1 MHQKVTKT
9 EREETIIRVNCSKTY
24 DLIDEEQV
32 EAHRKL
38 DKVTTKFQTY
48 RKEAFKMNGEIIFLD
63 LGSPCTGDSSMLM
76 QVF

>member
-38 DKVTTKFQTY
+38 DKATTKFQTY
-48 RKEAFKMNGEIIFLD
+48 RKEAFKMNREIIFVD
-63 LGSPCTGDSSMLM
+63 LGSPCTGDSIMLM